1 MLLTQ
6 NLNLTT
12 NQKFKPCFIGPLK
25 VTKRIGTQAYQLELP
40 VALSKV
46 SNIVHY
52 HCCKSTLLE
61 VMGLVQYSQ
70 LSWTERPN
78 GK

>member
-12 NQKFKPCFIGPLK
+12 KWKFKSRFVGPLK

-40 VALSKV
+40 VVLSKV
-46 SNIVHY
+46 SNIVHV
-52 HCCKSTLLE
+52 SLLRKYT
-61 VMGLVQYSQ
+61 VGG
-70 LSWTERPN
+70 N
-78 GK
+78 GIGTV

>member
-12 NQKFKPCFIGPLK
+12 NWKFKPHFIGPMK

-40 VALSKV
+40 DALSKV
-46 SNIVHY
+46 SNIVHV
-52 HCCKSTLLE
+52 SLLQKYT
-61 VMGLVQYSQ
+61 VGG
-70 LSWTERPN
+70 N
-78 GK
+78 GIGII

>member
-1 MLLTQ
+1 MLSTQ

-12 NQKFKPCFIGPLK
+12 KQKFKPRFIGPLK

-46 SNIVHY
+46 SNVVHV
-52 HCCKSTLLE
+52 LLLRKHTVE
-61 VMGLVQYSQ
+61 GDGIGTV
-70 LSWTERPN
+70 
-78 GK
+78 

>member
-1 MLLTQ
+1 MLSIQ

-12 NQKFKPCFIGPLK
+12 NQKFKPRFIGPLK

-46 SNIVHY
+46 SNVVHV
-52 HCCKSTLLE
+52 SLLQKYT
-61 VMGLVQYSQ
+61 VGGDGIGTV
-70 LSWTERPN
+70 
-78 GK
+78 